1 MDANDIKI
9 GTKLE
14 IEIPE
19 LNKKKDQVQASYISQ
34 LIDVIDTTTISIVA
48 PMSEGRLKF
57 LLKDLKVVIY
67 FLNSR
72 QELLYF
78 NGKVLGHRKNGLLD
92 TFDISIT
99 SEFDKIQ
106 RRRFYRL
113 EAVLECKYNFID
125 EHLVSTNKLN
135 FQKPDESRLKTGV
148 TKNISGSGFCLVQE
162 ESIDS
167 GAVLDVIINLEDT
180 ASIQVFAQV
189 IRSIHISSKKYE
201 IGMNII
207 KISPRDADILTRFIF
222 EKQRMMLKNTMQAKT
237 K

>member
-14 IEIPE
+14 IEIPD
-19 LNKKKDQVQASYISQ
+19 LKKKKDHVQASYISQ
-34 LIDVIDTTTISIVA
+34 LIDIIDTTTISIVA

-67 FLNSR
+67 FLNAR

-78 NGKVLGHRKNGLLD
+78 HGKVLEHKKNGLLD

-99 SEFDKIQ
+99 SEFSKIQ

-113 EAVLECKYNFID
+113 EAVLECKYSFID
-125 EHLVSTNKLN
+125 EQLISTDKLN
-135 FQKPDESRLKTGV
+135 FQKPDESRLKTGM

-162 ESIDS
+162 ESISS
-167 GAVLDVIINLEDT
+167 GAVLDVIINLDDT